1 MILKKLLIMF
11 NNNLK
16 MKTRRRI
23 ILEDDLET
31 DENKQKIIALFNN
44 NIKGKKFKNKDKTF
58 SIEKIFK
65 ID

>member
-1 MILKKLLIMF
+1 MNLKKLLIMF

-44 NIKGKKFKNKDKTF
+44 NIKGKSLRIKIKLIVEVKDNG
-58 SIEKIFK
+58 
-65 ID
+65 